1 MQNFLIKQT
10 FNQLSFYPKCEGL
23 QIQAEVDALA
33 EQCVPAYIR
42 YGRCDAVW
50 QEKRRILKDVYDMD
64 WKTPQE
70 MNPNWDF
77 I

>member
-1 MQNFLIKQT
+1 MIAHDPIEDTLQYKQV
-10 FNQLSFYPKCEGL
+10 
-23 QIQAEVDALA
+23 QAEVDALA

-50 QEKRRILKDVYDMD
+50 QEKKRILKEVYDMD